1 MYKKYIHPCYS
12 WNDFVLLQ
20 LDDKTFVDTQGKIYS
35 IREINDKLSEDK
47 KKVESGDYGVNRNI
61 YGLVDIQ
68 EAEFKESVYEVLSA
82 KKQEIISREID
93 VKKIQSLTG
102 VYL

>member
-1 MYKKYIHPCYS
+1 MHKKYVHPCYS

-20 LDDKTFVDTQGKIYS
+20 LDDKTFVDTKGTIYS

-47 KKVESGDYGVNRNI
+47 KKVESGDYEVTRNI

-68 EAEFKESVYEVLSA
+68 EAEFKESVYEILST
-82 KKQEIISREID
+82 KKQEIISLEID
-93 VKKIQSLTG
+93 IKKIQSLTG
-102 VYL
+102 VSL